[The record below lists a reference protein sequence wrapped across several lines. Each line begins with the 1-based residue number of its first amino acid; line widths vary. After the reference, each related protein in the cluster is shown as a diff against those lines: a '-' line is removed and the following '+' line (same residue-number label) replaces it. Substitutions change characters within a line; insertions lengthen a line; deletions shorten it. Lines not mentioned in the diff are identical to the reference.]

1 MLSRKRLSA
10 LAFVI
15 AIVILS
21 FMVGSAFAIGEHN
34 CTGEN
39 CTICL
44 FTSKISFIFATICVL
59 ILTVSLSIFITHK
72 SALFA
77 RHDTLITL
85 KRKITS

>member
-59 ILTVSLSIFITHK
+59 ILTVSLSILITHK

-77 RHDTLITL
+77 RQALPAL
-85 KRKITS
+85 P